1 MTTSAPTLLL
11 WLDEAVDIEQTLSA
25 HIRPGALRVVRAKA
39 DTMPDAE
46 TLAATDIVFAWD
58 MPPGVIAKMP
68 RLRWIQAATG
78 GVDNW
83 VRRDDLEPRVTLT
96 CARGVHRVQM
106 PENILGALFHVTK
119 AFPECRQQQDR
130 HEWKRLTFDLL
141 AGKTLGIVGLG
152 AIGTELAR
160 KASALEMRVIGARK
174 TPKSVPFVD
183 EVYGFDR
190 LDQLLQ
196 QSDYVVLLIPVTPE
210 TDNLMNAQR
219 FATMKP
225 GAWLLNFARGEHV
238 VDADLIRAVRAG
250 TIAGAVLDA
259 FRQEP
264 LPADHPFWDEDRIL
278 LLPHVGGRH
287 PQKARV
293 LGELLACNIE
303 RYLAGEKLQGIVD
316 PAAGY

>member
-1 MTTSAPTLLL
+1 MTTTAPTLLL
-11 WLDEAVDIEQTLSA
+11 WLDEAAEIEQTLAA
-25 HIRPGALRVVRAKA
+25 HIAPGALHIVRAKA
-39 DTMPDAE
+39 GEMPPAE
-46 TLAATDIVFAWD
+46 ILAAADIVFAWD
-58 MPPGVIAKMP
+58 IPAGVISRMP

-83 VRRDDLEPRVTLT
+83 IGREDLESRVMLT

-119 AFPECRQQQDR
+119 AFPECHAQQRR

-152 AIGTELAR
+152 AIGSELAR
-160 KASALEMRVIGARK
+160 KAAALEMRVIGARK
-174 TPKSVPFVD
+174 SPGPVPFV
-183 EVYGFDR
+183 EQVYG
-190 LDQLLQ
+190 LDQIESLLGE
-196 QSDYVVLLIPVTPE
+196 SDYVVLLIPVTPE
-210 TDNLMNAQR
+210 TNDLMNAR
-219 FATMKP
+219 RLAAMKP

-238 VDADLIRAVRAG
+238 VDADLIEAVRKRA
-250 TIAGAVLDA
+250 IAGAVLDA

-264 LPADHPFWDEDRIL
+264 LPVDHPFWDEDRIL

-293 LGELLACNIE
+293 LGELLAVNIE
-303 RYLAGEKLQGIVD
+303 RYLAGEKPQGIVD